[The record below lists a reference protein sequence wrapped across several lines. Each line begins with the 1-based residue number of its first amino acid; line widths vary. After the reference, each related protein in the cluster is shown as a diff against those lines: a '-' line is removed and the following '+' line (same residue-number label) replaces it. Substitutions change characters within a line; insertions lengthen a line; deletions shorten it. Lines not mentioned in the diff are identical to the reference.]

1 MKNGYWKMGRED
13 EKIDIDK
20 RGDRM
25 KNRYC
30 EKVSV
35 DKKKMTLGPRGL
47 GSSITKN

>member
-1 MKNGYWKMGRED
+1 MGRED

-30 EKVSV
+30 KKVSE
-35 DKKKMTLGPRGL
+35 DEK
-47 GSSITKN
+47 

>member
-25 KNRYC
+25 KIDIVR
-30 EKVSV
+30 K
-35 DKKKMTLGPRGL
+35 
-47 GSSITKN
+47 

>member
-30 EKVSV
+30 EKVSE
-35 DKKKMTLGPRGL
+35 DKKKMTQGRGAWGHL
-47 GSSITKN
+47 

>member
-1 MKNGYWKMGRED
+1 MKNRYCKKVSED

-30 EKVSV
+30 KKVSE
-35 DKKKMTLGPRGL
+35 
-47 GSSITKN
+47 